1 MTGAGFTHPKSG
13 ADGFILVAVLWMMA
27 ALATLASA
35 YALYVANTAT
45 ALAVNDDRIQA
56 EALISAGVELA
67 AYRVGLP
74 PIDNEQ
80 PQSAF
85 NFRMGRAVVTVAYS
99 PENGRI
105 DLNAAPKN
113 SLAGLVQSLGARA
126 EDADY
131 YADRVIGWRTS
142 PSANNPDAETAIY
155 KAAGL
160 NYGPREAPF
169 AHVREFWLVAN
180 VPPQIIERALPLV
193 TIYSG
198 QPIVNV
204 FEAAPQVIA
213 ALPGMTPD
221 RLYTFLNQR
230 AARAQDASQ
239 ARGSALPA
247 PQARPPELSQT
258 IRVTVR
264 IRFDNGRRTG
274 AEAVILM
281 IENGTEPYR
290 VLSWQDDFDQ
300 PSS

>member
-1 MTGAGFTHPKSG
+1 MMVTGFKHPKSG

-45 ALAVNDDRIQA
+45 ALAVNDDRLQA

-67 AYRVGLP
+67 AYRIGLP
-74 PIDNEQ
+74 PTDNEQ
-80 PQSAF
+80 PQSTF
-85 NFRMGRAVVTVAYS
+85 NFRMGRAVVTVTYS

-105 DLNAAPKN
+105 DLNVAPKS
-113 SLAGLVQSLGARA
+113 SLAGLFQSLGARA
-126 EDADY
+126 DDADY
-131 YADRVIGWRTS
+131 YAERVIGWRTS
-142 PSANNPDAETAIY
+142 PSASNPDAETAIY

-169 AHVREFWLVAN
+169 AHVRELWLVAN
-180 VPPQIIERALPLV
+180 VPTQIIERALPLV

-204 FEAAPQVIA
+204 FEAPPQVVA
-213 ALPGMTPD
+213 ALPGITPD

-230 AARAQDASQ
+230 AARVQDASQ
-239 ARGSALPA
+239 ARRSALSTLQPRPA
-247 PQARPPELSQT
+247 DVSQT
-258 IRVTVR
+258 IRVTAR
-264 IRFDNGRRTG
+264 IRFDNGRQTG
-274 AEAVILM
+274 AEAIILM